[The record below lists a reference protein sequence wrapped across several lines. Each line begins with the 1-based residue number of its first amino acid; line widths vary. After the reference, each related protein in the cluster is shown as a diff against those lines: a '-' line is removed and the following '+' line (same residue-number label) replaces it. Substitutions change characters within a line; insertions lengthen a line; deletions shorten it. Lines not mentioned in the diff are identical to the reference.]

1 MYIAITYVVPM
12 KEVAYTNTSDL
23 PREKILNFGPSSL
36 SDAELLSLVLR
47 SGGRGTS
54 VFKLA
59 HYILQECNGLYGLSQ
74 LTSTKLQELKYIGS
88 AKAACLLSLT
98 ELSLRIT
105 TPGTSSPAVIAAP
118 DEVFKLLRNDLFAK
132 KRECLY
138 LISLDGRN
146 KLIAKDLIS
155 LGTINSTLVSPR
167 EVYRQALLRNATS
180 IILVHNHPSQNLTP
194 STEDLLLTEQVAKIG
209 TTLEMP
215 LLDHVIITDTAYTRI
230 KALCLFDLSKKG
242 GEISE

>member
-1 MYIAITYVVPM
+1 MYVAPM
-12 KEVAYTNTSDL
+12 KQTLLDTESIL

-54 VFKLA
+54 VFRLA
-59 HYILQECNGLYGLSQ
+59 HHILQECNGLYGLSQ
-74 LTSTKLQELKYIGS
+74 LTSTKLQELKFIGS

-105 TPGTSSPAVIAAP
+105 TPNSISSNVIASP
-118 DEVFKLLRNDLFAK
+118 DEVYKLLRKDMFAK

-146 KLIAKDLIS
+146 KLIAKDLLS

-167 EVYRQALLRNATS
+167 EVFRQALLRNATS
-180 IILVHNHPSQNLTP
+180 IILAHNHPSQNLTP
-194 STEDLLLTEQVAKIG
+194 SSEDLLLTEQVAKIG
-209 TTLEMP
+209 LTLEIP
-215 LLDHVIITDTAYTRI
+215 LLDHVIITDSAFTSV
-230 KALCLFDLSKKG
+230 KALNLFDLSRKG
-242 GEISE
+242 GDS